1 MGLTGLEIFKQ
12 LPKTNCGECGIP
24 TCLAFAM
31 ALASGKAT
39 LSQCPYVSDAGR
51 EALEAATAPPIRLV
65 KVGTGDNVLEIG
77 DEQVIFRH
85 DKTFFHPTGIFVEV
99 ADTLSVD
106 EIASKVDEINN
117 LVFERVGDQY
127 VVDGVAIKNAS
138 KSADTF
144 KKAVETVAAKTDKS
158 LALIS
163 EDPAVMEAAANVVA
177 DRKPLLYAATE
188 ENYEKM
194 VELAK
199 KSGAPLAVKG
209 KNLSTLADLVD
220 KVVALGYRELVLD
233 SGERQTSK
241 VLADL
246 TQIRR
251 LAIKRRFRTFGYPT
265 IAFTTEEDPT
275 KEALQAQVYLSK
287 YASVVVMKTTSEPHL
302 LTLFTWRRNIYTD
315 PQKPIAVQPG
325 IYALGDATPDSPV
338 YITTNFSLTYYTVAT
353 EVEGT
358 RLPSYLIAFDTEGL
372 SVLTS
377 WAGGKFVGETIGPW
391 LKESEINQKVNHRK
405 IIIPGGVAAIKGK
418 LEDLSGWEVIV
429 GPREASGITAF
440 AKLRLGA

>member
-12 LPKTNCGECGIP
+12 LPKTNCGECGVP

-39 LSQCPYVSDAGR
+39 LSQCPHVSDAAR
-51 EALEAATAPPIRLV
+51 EALESATAPPIRLV
-65 KVGTGDNVLEIG
+65 KVGAGDNVLEIG

-85 DKTFFHPTGIFVEV
+85 DKTFYHPTGIFIEV
-99 ADTLSVD
+99 ADTLGAD
-106 EIASKVDEINN
+106 ELAAKVDAINN
-117 LVFERVGDQY
+117 LVFERVGEQY
-127 VVDGVAIKNAS
+127 VVDGIAIRNAS
-138 KSADTF
+138 GNADAFKSAVQ
-144 KKAVETVAAKTDKS
+144 AVAGKTNKI
-158 LALIS
+158 LALLT
-163 EDPAVMEAAANVVA
+163 EDPAAMEAAASVVA
-177 DRKPLLYAATE
+177 DRKPLLYAATAD
-188 ENYEKM
+188 NYEKM
-194 VELAK
+194 VEVAK
-199 KSGAPLAVKG
+199 KFGAPLAVRG
-209 KNLSTLADLVD
+209 NDLNSLAELVD

-251 LAIKRRFRTFGYPT
+251 LSIKKRFRTFGYPT
-265 IAFTTEEDPT
+265 IAFTTEEDPAM
-275 KEALQAQVYLSK
+275 EALQAQVYVSK
-287 YASVVVMKTTSEPHL
+287 FGSIVVMKNALEPQL
-302 LTLFTWRRNIYTD
+302 LTLLTWRRNIYTD

-325 IYALGDATPDSPV
+325 IYAIGEVTPDSPV

-358 RLPSYLIAFDTEGL
+358 RLPSYIIAFDTDGL
-372 SVLTS
+372 SVLTA

-391 LKESEINQKVNHRK
+391 LKDSEINQKVNHRR
-405 IIIPGGVAAIKGK
+405 IVIPGGVAAIKGK
-418 LEDLSGWEVIV
+418 LEELSGWEVIV
-429 GPREASGITAF
+429 GPREASGISSF